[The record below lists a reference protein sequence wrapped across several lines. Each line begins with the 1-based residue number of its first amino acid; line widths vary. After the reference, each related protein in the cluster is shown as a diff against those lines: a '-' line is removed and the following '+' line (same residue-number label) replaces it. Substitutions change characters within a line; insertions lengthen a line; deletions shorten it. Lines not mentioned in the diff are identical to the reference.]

1 MNQNYVKNWEND
13 SSFSVIYNVC
23 IVCIQIYIKY
33 LLYGIIFRIIYIKNQ
48 KYTKM
53 HSKFLVKTFLV
64 EINLKHPGAMYKN
77 N

>member
-1 MNQNYVKNWEND
+1 MLRTGKMIQVLVL
-13 SSFSVIYNVC
+13 FTMLPVC